1 MARDRLFFRGAGILD
16 RHGVPAWGLILQG
29 VWTAILTMSG
39 TYGELLDYIIF
50 AALLFYV
57 LTIAG
62 VFKLRLTRPDIQR
75 PYTALG
81 YPFVPALY
89 VVAAGAIMID
99 LLIMKPL
106 PSLIGLGIVLT
117 GFLAYAAWRY
127 LERRAG

>member
-1 MARDRLFFRGAGILD
+1 
-16 RHGVPAWGLILQG
+16 
-29 VWTAILTMSG
+29 MSG